1 MGVSLLRGASVHDR
15 GTRYR
20 ANGARFMKGEEMNR
34 DRFAAAA
41 AASGAAVGVTCPR
54 CGAALR
60 LVLHYDAKT
69 SPAVV
74 MGSDSQRRARAAVPN
89 ALPLPAG
96 PLDVGGSCPG
106 VTAACVNCYAAG
118 LESWAP
124 GFRRAAAANL
134 ETLRHL
140 HDHGGR
146 SAVVRALVAL
156 VEHSAAVQRAAG
168 VRRPSFRWHSDGDL
182 FASWYA
188 VAVRKACEQTPEVDH
203 WLYTRSLS
211 LVRYLMPRL
220 ANLAVYVSA
229 DAHNVAAAARVAG
242 RYGLPVAMLADDE
255 RDAAGLW
262 ARAHAVGALPAP
274 VLCPASGTGKYGRD
288 GLPFPAHVTGPDGKR
303 STLRPGGAAVGAC
316 IACGVC
322 LPGGAA
328 RSVTF
333 TVHGGKAAPDSP
345 GRLGAA
351 VRVRVLARSGDRD

>member
-1 MGVSLLRGASVHDR
+1 MNR
-15 GTRYR
+15 
-20 ANGARFMKGEEMNR
+20 ARF
-34 DRFAAAA
+34 ASAA
-41 AASGAAVGVTCPR
+41 AASGAAIGVDCAS

-74 MGSDSQRRARAAVPN
+74 MGSDSRRRAQARATVPN

-106 VTAACVNCYAAG
+106 VTAACRDCYAAG

-124 GFRRAAAANL
+124 GFRRAAVANL
-134 ETLRHL
+134 DALRHL
-140 HDHGGR
+140 HEHGGQ

-156 VEHSAAVQRAAG
+156 VAHSAAVQRAAG

-182 FASWYA
+182 FASWYT
-188 VAVRKACEQTPEVDH
+188 VAVRKACAQTPDVDH

-211 LVRYLMPRL
+211 LVRYLMPRP

-229 DAHNVAAAARVAG
+229 DSENVRDAARVAA
-242 RYGLPVAMLADDE
+242 RYRLPVAMLAGDQTE
-255 RDAAGLW
+255 AAALW
-262 ARAHAVGALPAP
+262 ARAHAAAP
-274 VLCPASGTGKYGRD
+274 VPPAILCPASGSGKYGRD
-288 GLPFPAHVTGPDGKR
+288 GLPFPAHVVGPDGKR

-322 LPGGAA
+322 LPGSGPR

-333 TVHGGKAAPDSP
+333 TVHGGKAAPDAA

-351 VRVRVLARSGDRD
+351 VRVRVAARSAGAS